1 MKSLIRLAA
10 QSAWNRRFVLS
21 LVVLSIALSTL
32 LLLGIARL
40 RDDVRKNFA
49 QSVSGT
55 DLIVGARTG
64 SVQLLLYS
72 VFRIGGATNNI
83 QWSSVQSLAKLPG
96 VEWVVPISLGDSHRG
111 FPVVATTADYF
122 RRFRYG
128 EALPLALAEGRA
140 FDDNPADQLANQLAD
155 QPDVR
160 PAHQNGLPAL
170 SPDLFGVV
178 LGADVA
184 ASLDYRIGDKVVL
197 SHGDGALAA
206 NDHADKPFHVIGVLK
221 RTGTPVDRS
230 LHISLAAMEAIHL
243 DWVAGA
249 PLPGQAVSLDALA
262 GQDLTPHQVTA
273 ALVGLKRR
281 TAVFSTQRRI
291 NDFAGEPLMAILP
304 GVALDELWD
313 VVAIGERSLTLM
325 SALVATVSLCGLV
338 AVILAGLNERR
349 RELAI
354 LRAVGANPA
363 RIFSLLAVE
372 GMLVTVC
379 GVALGAVSCLLLIA
393 GLGPWVQ
400 LRFGIGLSAG
410 LPSAAEWQLL
420 GLVTALGWAASLLPG
435 WRAYALSLSDGLSPK
450 V

>member
-1 MKSLIRLAA
+1 MRALIRLAA

-21 LVVLSIALSTL
+21 LVALSITLSTL

-96 VEWVVPISLGDSHRG
+96 VDWVVPISLGDSHRG
-111 FPVVATTADYF
+111 FPVVATTDDYF

-128 EALPLALAEGRA
+128 DAQPLALAEGRA
-140 FDDNPADQLANQLAD
+140 FDDAPADSKGSNGSSR
-155 QPDVR
+155 PDGSKE
-160 PAHQNGLPAL
+160 AKGLP
-170 SPDLFGVV
+170 PDLFGVV

-184 ASLDYRIGDKVVL
+184 ASLGYRIGDKVVL

-206 NDHADKPFHVIGVLK
+206 NDHADKPFHVIGVMQ

-249 PLPGQAVSLDALA
+249 PIPGQAVSLDALA

-291 NDFAGEPLMAILP
+291 NDFPGEPLMAILP

-313 VVAIGERSLTLM
+313 VVALGERSLTLM
-325 SALVATVSLCGLV
+325 SAMVAAVSLCGLV

-379 GVALGAVSCLLLIA
+379 GVALGAALCLLLIA
-393 GLGPWVQ
+393 ALGPWVQ

-435 WRAYALSLSDGLSPK
+435 LRAYALSLSDGLSPK